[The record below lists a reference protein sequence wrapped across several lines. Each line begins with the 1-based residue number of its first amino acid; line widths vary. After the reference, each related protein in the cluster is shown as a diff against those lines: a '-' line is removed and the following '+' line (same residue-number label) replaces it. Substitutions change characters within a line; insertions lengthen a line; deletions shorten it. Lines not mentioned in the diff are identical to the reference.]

1 MKIDVYSH
9 SFMITEP
16 SHIHRKV
23 VDAYCRGLVQF
34 EMVITEGVKSYRAA
48 KVFAS
53 ADVDR
58 KYYRLHINALKQ
70 FLDHLAYNQIRE
82 SEYVIERHSFEVEE
96 RHRVTF
102 KVKELPEPR
111 DPQPKIIGHILA
123 PGTNKI
129 VTLQT
134 GKGKA
139 LKADTPVRI
148 PGGWQE
154 IGLLNVD
161 DEVIAHD
168 GTVTKVLGVYPQGV
182 TELYRVTFADGRFV
196 EACPEHLWEVYYVNT
211 VKHKRWRVVNTM
223 EVLRLMSM
231 PNPRVA
237 VRLITPDEGS
247 GVLPLTD
254 PWMLGVLIGDG
265 CLSANQV
272 AVSTPDQFI
281 VEKLRARL
289 PYGIDIIHAANHDYR
304 ISQIGLSK
312 KNGNQ
317 LINEMKELGLLGCK
331 AEAKFIPKDYLE
343 MSRANRLALI
353 QGLMDTDGTVQKS
366 GSLSYSTVS
375 KQLAED
381 VQYLARS
388 LGALACIRPRQTY
401 YTYLGVKKAGQ
412 LCYEVDIRHSK
423 PSEFLTL
430 PRKLERTNDL
440 GQYNQ
445 DLKLYIKTVVKVDD
459 AESVCIAVEH
469 PESLF
474 VVKDFI
480 VTHNTFLTKYSMNQ
494 LGLRSCFFMK
504 GGFIERWVPDM
515 EESFHFKGG
524 DLLVVRGSKALSAL
538 MHMALEGD
546 MRAKCIFISIN
557 TYSNYIKD
565 FEAKGVT
572 EDFPIAPGEFF
583 SRLNIGMAAL
593 DEGHQNPHQ
602 VMKLFCYTHIP
613 KFITLSATLDTLD
626 PFMTKIYELMYPRE
640 ERYNGDY
647 YDVYIEV
654 CAIKYQLQRPKALRW
669 KGFGGAYSHTA
680 YEASLMTAKNKVEL
694 KNYLDLIHWAA
705 KEKFTDKMAKG
716 QKMLIFC
723 GTVKFCTLVQKYLQA
738 KFKNL
743 KIGRYVSGDKM
754 SVFDECDIVISTVLS
769 AGTAVDIKN
778 LRIGLMTTAINS
790 QQSNEQTLG
799 RTRRL
804 KDFPDITPQFFYF
817 VSTSIDKHV
826 RYHQAK
832 QEAFKGKVLYH
843 GEEQAPISV

>member
-134 GKGKA
+134 GKGK
-139 LKADTPVRI
+139 
-148 PGGWQE
+148 
-154 IGLLNVD
+154 
-161 DEVIAHD
+161 
-168 GTVTKVLGVYPQGV
+168 
-182 TELYRVTFADGRFV
+182 
-196 EACPEHLWEVYYVNT
+196 
-211 VKHKRWRVVNTM
+211 
-223 EVLRLMSM
+223 
-231 PNPRVA
+231 
-237 VRLITPDEGS
+237 
-247 GVLPLTD
+247 
-254 PWMLGVLIGDG
+254 
-265 CLSANQV
+265 
-272 AVSTPDQFI
+272 
-281 VEKLRARL
+281 
-289 PYGIDIIHAANHDYR
+289 
-304 ISQIGLSK
+304 
-312 KNGNQ
+312 
-317 LINEMKELGLLGCK
+317 
-331 AEAKFIPKDYLE
+331 
-343 MSRANRLALI
+343 
-353 QGLMDTDGTVQKS
+353 
-366 GSLSYSTVS
+366 
-375 KQLAED
+375 
-381 VQYLARS
+381 
-388 LGALACIRPRQTY
+388 
-401 YTYLGVKKAGQ
+401 
-412 LCYEVDIRHSK
+412 
-423 PSEFLTL
+423 
-430 PRKLERTNDL
+430 
-440 GQYNQ
+440 
-445 DLKLYIKTVVKVDD
+445 
-459 AESVCIAVEH
+459 
-469 PESLF
+469 
-474 VVKDFI
+474 
-480 VTHNTFLTKYSMNQ
+480 TFLTKYSMNQ